1 MEPREKLN
9 LYGVLVDAGKYE
21 RVKRL
26 ADALIGETPAG
37 CKPRD
42 AKKYC
47 VQVAE
52 MAIRQVRQHYGL
64 EDIGLLNL

>member
-1 MEPREKLN
+1 METLN
-9 LYGVLVDAGKYE
+9 LYGVKVDAGKYE

-26 ADALIGETPAG
+26 ADVLIGETPTD
-37 CKPRD
+37 CKARE

-47 VQVAE
+47 VQIAE

-64 EDIGLLNL
+64 EKIGLL